1 MVRMIR
7 VIAVLLLLP
16 CMVVARPA
24 LARPLPGGSAAP
36 GSAALG
42 SAAPGAAPASFA
54 DLAARLLPGV
64 VTVSSSEAVAASNGN
79 MPPIPG
85 LPPGSPFEKF
95 FHDFMQHQQPGGSP
109 PPIERRQALGSGFII
124 DSSGII
130 VTNNHVIRGA
140 DTITVT
146 LHDGTTL
153 KAKLLGA
160 DSRTDL
166 AVLKV
171 TAGHPLPAVDWG
183 DSDRAR
189 VGDWVMAIGNPF
201 GLGGTVTAGIIS
213 ARGRNINEGPYDNF
227 IQTDAPI
234 NMGNSGGPLFD
245 MNGHVI
251 GINTAIYSPSG
262 GSIGIGFS
270 IPSNAARVVVDQL
283 WKYGHARRGYLG
295 VTIQDVSK
303 DIAESLGLKQA
314 GGAMV
319 AGVVPGG
326 PGAKAGLAT
335 GDVIL
340 RFDGQKVKDS
350 HALPRI
356 VAATAIGKTVAIE
369 IWRDN
374 ARRTIEAVVGELP
387 PAHAQAALAEPAK
400 PHEPAALA
408 LPGMGLSV
416 AGIDAATRAKF
427 HLAPDQKGVVIT
439 AVDGSSPAAERGV
452 QPGDVILEVQQQE
465 VSKPADVLDQ
475 IAAVRREKRQNVLM
489 LLQNHGGTRWVPLPL
504 AAPPPTRKG

>member
-1 MVRMIR
+1 MIAAAAAVRRSCMIRMIR
-7 VIAVLLLLP
+7 VVAVLLLLP
-16 CMVVARPA
+16 CMCAVQPA
-24 LARPLPGGSAAP
+24 LART
-36 GSAALG
+36 
-42 SAAPGAAPASFA
+42 APASFA

-64 VTVSSSEAVAASNGN
+64 VTVSSSEAVAANSGN
-79 MPPIPG
+79 MPSIPG

-95 FHDFMQHQQPGGSP
+95 FHDFMQHQQPGGAPP

-124 DSSGII
+124 DPSGII

-146 LHDGTTL
+146 LHDGTIL

-160 DSRTDL
+160 DSRMDL

-171 TAGHPLPAVDWG
+171 NAGHPLPAVDWG
-183 DSDRAR
+183 NSDHAR

-295 VTIQDVSK
+295 VMIQDVSK

-319 AGVVPGG
+319 AGVVHGG
-326 PGAKAGLAT
+326 PGDKAGLRT

-340 RFDGQKVKDS
+340 SFDGKPVKDS

-356 VAATAIGKTVAIE
+356 VAATAIGRTVPVE
-369 IWRDN
+369 IWRGN
-374 ARRTIEAVVGELP
+374 AKHTVDVVVGELP
-387 PAHAQAALAEPAK
+387 PAHVPAASAQPAK
-400 PHEPAALA
+400 PQEPAAVV

-416 AGIDAATRAKF
+416 GMIDAAARQKY
-427 HLAPDQKGVVIT
+427 HLPADQKGVVIT
-439 AVDGSSPAAERGV
+439 AVDANSPAAQRGV
-452 QPGDVILEVQQQE
+452 QPGDVILEVQQRE

-475 IAAVRREKRQNVLM
+475 IAAVRREKRLNVLM
-489 LLQNHGGTRWVPLPL
+489 LLESRGGTRWVPLPL
-504 AAPPPTRKG
+504 ASASPTQKG